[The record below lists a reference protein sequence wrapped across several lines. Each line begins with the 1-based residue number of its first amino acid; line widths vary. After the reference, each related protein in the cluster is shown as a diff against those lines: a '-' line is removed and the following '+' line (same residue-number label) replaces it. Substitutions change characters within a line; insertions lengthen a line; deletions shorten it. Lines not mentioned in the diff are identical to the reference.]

1 MKIAQDEN
9 IKATDKE
16 KYFIRPEKRDES
28 RQINVIELIIKQFI
42 EVENCR
48 FSIQEEM
55 TGNKTY
61 E

>member
-9 IKATDKE
+9 ISTTDKE

-28 RQINVIELIIKQFI
+28 RQINVIKLLIKQFI

-48 FSIQEEM
+48 FSIQEKM